1 MTVPMTTAQPTADSA
16 LAAVRDLSESGAH
29 LVRHDD
35 FSDLTGVSPAGWD
48 RFAENWEV
56 LRPDPYMADGGTY
69 RHRRYGQFEL
79 DMETGDLT
87 RLPHGPYRQEADVN
101 KLHGGVDRVYE
112 PLTEVFAGDPV
123 LRSVLVRTAE
133 IFSGVDGTRKWNIK
147 VTPIR
152 TTATKDETGE
162 PTPEGRHRDG
172 VTFITSLMIGRR
184 NLTGGQSSV
193 YEEDGSPL
201 ITTTL
206 REPGDILLGDD
217 RRTLHEVTAVRP
229 EDDGEPGHRDVLIMA
244 YTSM

>member
-1 MTVPMTTAQPTADSA
+1 MPAALISA
-16 LAAVRDLSESGAH
+16 ELTGDVGLAAIKGLSESGAH
-29 LVRHDD
+29 VVRHND
-35 FSDLTGVSPAGWD
+35 FSALTGVRPADWA

-56 LRPDPYMADGGTY
+56 LRRDPYMADGGTY
-69 RHRRYGQFEL
+69 RYRRYGQFEL

-112 PLTEVFAGDPV
+112 PLTEAFVGDPV
-123 LRSVLVRTAE
+123 LRNVLVRLAE
-133 IFSGVDGTRKWNIK
+133 IFSCVDGTTKWNIK

-152 TTATKDETGE
+152 TTATKDEAGE

-184 NLTGGQSSV
+184 NLTGGESTV
-193 YEEDGSPL
+193 YAEDGEL
-201 ITTTL
+201 LVTTTL

-217 RRTLHEVTAVRP
+217 RRTHHEVTAVRT
-229 EDDGEPGHRDVLIMA
+229 EDAGEPGHRDVLIMA
-244 YTSM
+244 FTAL

>member
-1 MTVPMTTAQPTADSA
+1 MITAQLTSDVA
-16 LAAVRDLSESGAH
+16 LAAIKDLSDSGAH

-35 FSDLTGVSPAGWD
+35 FSALTGVRPADWA

-56 LRPDPYMADGGTY
+56 LRRDPYMADGGTY

-87 RLPHGPYRQEADVN
+87 QLPHGPYRQEADVN

-112 PLTEVFAGDPV
+112 PLTEAFVGDPV
-123 LRSVLVRTAE
+123 LRNVLVGTAQ
-133 IFSGVDGTRKWNIK
+133 IFTGVDGTKKWNIK

-152 TTATKDETGE
+152 TTATKDEIGE

-184 NLTGGQSSV
+184 NVTGGRSTV
-193 YEEDGSPL
+193 HADDGDL
-201 ITTTL
+201 LVTTTL

-244 YTSM
+244 YTAL